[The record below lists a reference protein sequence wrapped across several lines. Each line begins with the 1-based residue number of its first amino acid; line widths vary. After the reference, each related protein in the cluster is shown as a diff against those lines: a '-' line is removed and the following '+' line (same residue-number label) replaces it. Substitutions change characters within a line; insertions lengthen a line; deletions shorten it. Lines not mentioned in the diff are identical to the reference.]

1 MTKRFTLENVIDFII
16 PLFMVELLVFANIV
30 LILVLLQSF
39 GVI

>member
-1 MTKRFTLENVIDFII
+1 MTKRFTLENVMDILI

>member
-1 MTKRFTLENVIDFII
+1 MTKRFTLENVIDCII